1 MDMQTVQSFESFAK
15 FEANVD
21 LALKHAL
28 CTTTR
33 RASSGWNIVYS
44 VESDLVVYDF

>member
-1 MDMQTVQSFESFAK
+1 MDMQTVQSFAK
-15 FEANVD
+15 LEANVD

-28 CTTTR
+28 CTAKR
-33 RASSGWNIVYS
+33 RASLGWNIVYS